1 MDLQFPVST
10 KVANARVGH
19 TAHPSRGERN
29 KRDKLA
35 RIKSAAHKLFS
46 RKGFDATT
54 TRAIAQAADI
64 GTGTLFLY
72 VGSKEDLLV
81 LIFREEM
88 ELVVNDAFAT
98 MPNRA
103 LRDQVLHVFNAMI
116 AYHEQDPG
124 LARVFVK
131 ELPFVDDRRHGVA
144 ELMTMLFAGLANL
157 IEQAKSRGEIKTEVP
172 AKRLAQNLFALYI
185 AELQQWLGREPVGP
199 QKRDDALRSAI
210 ELQLEGL
217 RNADFRQSMS
227 RNASPLPEQSSPL
240 PQKDAARENADERTN
255 WKRVSRRAR

>member
-1 MDLQFPVST
+1 MDLQLSVST
-10 KVANARVGH
+10 KLTNRRVDDA
-19 TAHPSRGERN
+19 AHPSRGERN

-35 RIKSAAHKLFS
+35 RIKRAAHKLFS
-46 RKGFDATT
+46 RRGFDATT
-54 TRAIAQAADI
+54 TREIAQAADI

-88 ELVVNDAFAT
+88 ERVVNDAFAT
-98 MPNRA
+98 MPNRT
-103 LRDQVLHVFNAMI
+103 LRDQVLQVFNAMI

-131 ELPFVDDRRHGVA
+131 ELPFVNDRRHGVA
-144 ELMTMLFAGLANL
+144 EFMTMLLVGVTNL

-172 AKRLAQNLFALYI
+172 ARRLAQNLFALYF
-185 AELQQWLGREPVGP
+185 AELQRWLGREPIGP

-210 ELQLEGL
+210 DLQLDGL
-217 RNADFRQSMS
+217 REGNFRNSMN
-227 RNASPLPEQSSPL
+227 RGTSPSLEQSLAL
-240 PQKDAARENADERTN
+240 PQKQIARENADGRTN
-255 WKRVSRRAR
+255 GKRVSRRAR